1 MFTDNENELIMSY
14 YNVST
19 MLMWSLYNITQTGKV
34 EKEFGEY
41 LIQQNDFLENSKEKV
56 RSIFRERFV
65 FE

>member
-1 MFTDNENELIMSY
+1 DNENELIMSY

-34 EKEFGEY
+34 EEEFGEY